1 MVQASWA
8 SGTRGAARGLLE
20 VVGADERVPVLGGG
34 MRRYVNFDNAAST
47 PALECVRDTVD
58 EFLRWYSNV
67 HRGTGYKSRLSS
79 WAFEEA
85 RDRVARFVGADPEDA
100 VVLFCKNATEAI
112 NKLAHRFPFEKDDV
126 VVTTVMEHHSNELP
140 WRRVARVVHVGVRPD
155 GRVDEEELAGTL
167 ARHRGRVRL
176 LAVTGASNVTGY
188 VNPVHSWAR
197 LAHEAGAQILVDAA
211 QLAPHRPIDM
221 RAQEDPEHLD
231 YIAFSAHKMY
241 APFGIGVL
249 VGHRRTFETGDPDVV
264 GGGMVD
270 IVSLENA
277 YWSDLPEREEA
288 GTPDI
293 VGVVALGRAIRA
305 LEELGW
311 DAIIG
316 HEADLTATALE
327 RLRSIEG
334 VELYGDTD
342 PEHAA
347 SRLGVVPFN
356 VRGISHAL
364 ASAVLSHEWA
374 IGTRNGCFCAHPY
387 VKEILHVTPEDAAA
401 VEGSILARDRS
412 TVPGTVRVS
421 FGIYNT
427 ADEVDVLAGAL
438 AAVASGRRE
447 PGYVLDR
454 ERGEYT
460 HPAFPTDFS
469 RSFRF

>member
-1 MVQASWA
+1 MVQAARA
-8 SGTRGAARGLLE
+8 SEKGAAVRGLLE
-20 VVGADERVPVLGGG
+20 VVGAEARVAVLGGG
-34 MRRYVNFDNAAST
+34 TRRYVNFDNAAST
-47 PALECVRDTVD
+47 PALASVQDTVD
-58 EFLRWYSNV
+58 EFLGWYSNV

-85 RDRVARFVGADPEDA
+85 RDRVARFVGADPRDS

-112 NKLAHRFPFEKDDV
+112 NKLAHRFPFEQGDV

-140 WRRVARVVHVGVRPD
+140 WRREARVVHVGVRPD
-155 GRVDEEELAGTL
+155 GRVDEDDLAATL
-167 ARHRGRVRL
+167 ARHRGHVRL

-197 LAHEAGAQILVDAA
+197 LAHEAEAQILVDAA

-221 RAQEDPEHLD
+221 RAKEDPEHLD

-249 VGHRRTFETGDPDVV
+249 VGDRRTFETGDPDVV

-277 YWSDLPEREEA
+277 YWTDLPDREEA

-311 DAIIG
+311 DAIIR
-316 HEADLTATALE
+316 HEAELTGIAL
-327 RLRSIEG
+327 RGLQSIEG
-334 VELYGDTD
+334 VELYGDAD
-342 PEHAA
+342 PARAA

-356 VRGISHAL
+356 VRGISHAFVG
-364 ASAVLSHEWA
+364 AVLSQEWA

-387 VKEILHVTPEDAAA
+387 VKEILKVPPEAAA
-401 VEGSILARDRS
+401 AAEASILARDRS
-412 TVPGTVRVS
+412 VLPGAVRVS

-427 ADEVDVLAGAL
+427 ADELAVLAEAL
-438 AAVASGRRE
+438 GAVASGQSE
-447 PGYVLDR
+447 HGYLLDR
-454 ERGEYT
+454 QRGEYT
-460 HPAFPTDFS
+460 HPAYPTDFS